1 MPLAINIR
9 GTGGSG
15 KSTLVKRIME
25 LHKGSSPQLVD
36 GRKRPIGTFHW
47 ITKEGQSMGLPVD
60 LFVPGH
66 YETACGGCD
75 TIKTP
80 EQVYE
85 LVRENTRQSIN
96 VLYEGIMVMD
106 DVTRAV
112 ALDKQLRDPTGIA
125 SGQLYVIWLNTPIE
139 VCLAAIRDRR
149 AARGDERPFS
159 EKNTRQRYERCL
171 RGLQRL
177 EASGVRVE
185 RLDREQAFLRV
196 RELLGV

>member
-1 MPLAINIR
+1 MTIAINIR

-15 KSTLVKRIME
+15 KSTVVKRIME
-25 LHKGSSPQLVD
+25 RYPTHRDVNME
-36 GRKRPIGTFHW
+36 GRKQPLFTQHFKSDPALGT
-47 ITKEGQSMGLPVD
+47 VD
-60 LFVPGH
+60 ALTVPGH
-66 YETACGGCD
+66 YNTACGGCD

-80 EQVYE
+80 DQVYDIVNRA
-85 LVRENTRQSIN
+85 VRNGNN

-112 ALDKQLRDPTGIA
+112 ALDKSLKDASGEG

-139 VCLAAIRDRR
+139 TCLAAIRDRR

-159 EKNTRQRYERCL
+159 EKNTRQRYDRCL
-171 RGLQRL
+171 GGLRRL
-177 EASGVRVE
+177 DQAGVRVE
-185 RLDREQAFLRV
+185 RLDREAAFLRV